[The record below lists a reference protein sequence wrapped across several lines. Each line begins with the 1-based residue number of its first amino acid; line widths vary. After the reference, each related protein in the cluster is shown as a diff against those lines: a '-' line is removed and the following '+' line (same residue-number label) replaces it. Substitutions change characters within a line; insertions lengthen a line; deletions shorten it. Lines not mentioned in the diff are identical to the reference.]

1 MVIVKALLAGLL
13 VILLGLTAAAILLVG
28 TVTGLLANSGVTGV
42 GLSEEALQ
50 DIPQPFIDA
59 YLAAGSLCPGLS
71 GSSPRR
77 YRQSRI
83 RSRPTRRKLRSDPTA
98 SSAHQSSGSPSTAV
112 QESRSIRDT
121 DNGRLDGDLVYD
133 RAVGPFQFIPSTW
146 ALYERSVG
154 GPRNPHYVPDAVQ
167 AVVWHLCP
175 NGTLT
180 DLEAAIF
187 NYNRS
192 QDYVDDVLD
201 WAQRYTGQVTGTPI
215 AGYALP
221 NPGITAPLATRPH
234 HDYPAWDFGTPVGT
248 PTFAMVN
255 GTVAVADG
263 TQPIYKP
270 GLSRCGNIV
279 VIEGVDQIRYTYCHL
294 SQVAVTTGD
303 PVEAGQLIGA
313 TGGQPGTPGAG
324 NTTGPHLHLGMRGQG
339 RSLCPQGLLTSILDG
354 APINPLTLPSTGCI
368 T

>member
-13 VILLGLTAAAILLVG
+13 FILLGLTAAAILLVG

-42 GLSEEALQ
+42 GFSEEALQ

-59 YLAAGSLCPGLS
+59 YRAAGSICPGLPAPVLAGIGKVES
-71 GSSPRR
+71 DHGRHGGSTVGPDGI
-77 YRQSRI
+77 I
-83 RSRPTRRKLRSDPTA
+83 RPPIIGIPLDGRPGVAL
-98 SSAHQSSGSPSTAV
+98 
-112 QESRSIRDT
+112 IRDT

-146 ALYERSVG
+146 ELYERSVG
-154 GPRNPHYVPDAVQ
+154 GQRNPNYVPDAVQ

-192 QDYVDDVLD
+192 QGYVDDVLA

-234 HDYPAWDFGTPVGT
+234 HDYPAWDFGTPLGT

-263 TQPIYKP
+263 TQPIYQP
-270 GLSRCGNIV
+270 GLSRCGNLV
-279 VIEGVDQIRYTYCHL
+279 VIEGVDQVRYTYCHL

-303 PVEAGQLIGA
+303 SVEAGQLIGA
-313 TGGQPGTPGAG
+313 TGGQPGAAGAG

-339 RSLCPQGLLTSILDG
+339 RSLCPQRLLTSILDG
-354 APINPLTLPSTGCI
+354 APINPLTLPSAGCI
-368 T
+368 S